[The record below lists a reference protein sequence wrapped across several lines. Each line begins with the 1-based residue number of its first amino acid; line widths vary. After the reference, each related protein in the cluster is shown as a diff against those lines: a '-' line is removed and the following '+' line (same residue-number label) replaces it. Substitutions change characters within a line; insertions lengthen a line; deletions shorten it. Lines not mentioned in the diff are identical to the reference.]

1 MLQFVFIFFQIQRCI
16 ISLFSLLEHIL
27 WENITC
33 IGARWVH
40 LPWYV
45 KPSKAGEYLTD
56 SILHQVAQM
65 LNSVAAL
72 LLREPELTKDDARK
86 KAFLS
91 ISISQ
96 ALSFVQRGLDGEKNQ
111 RRGDYSLCRSIYPA
125 VLYHTAMMHEIVNIL
140 KSFPPYW
147 VNVCFFVRRCT
158 KIRTLPE
165 SSTRRR
171 WKRQESSTQR
181 KVYRKR
187 RLLSVI
193 WTKKNLRPLIV
204 IVQNNDNTHHITYWK
219 MSTAKAIN
227 LNSHH

>member
-1 MLQFVFIFFQIQRCI
+1 MLQFVFIFFQMQRCI

-147 VNVCFFVRRCT
+147 VNVCFFCPQVYEDKNTARVEYEKAMKAAR
-158 KIRTLPE
+158 KFNSAEGIQEAEIALRHLNEEE
-165 SSTRRR
+165 SKATNSN
-171 WKRQESSTQR
+171 SS
-181 KVYRKR
+181 K
-187 RLLSVI
+187 
-193 WTKKNLRPLIV
+193 
-204 IVQNNDNTHHITYWK
+204 
-219 MSTAKAIN
+219 
-227 LNSHH
+227 